1 MSDVSGPD
9 QLVTMIQGVG
19 RWRLEVVESRMITPR
34 MHRIRLGG
42 SEPGGFDYRPGQDVM
57 VWVPADGG
65 RMLYRRYTIR
75 HFDRETGSI
84 DLDIFVHGKGGPGEN
99 WAKTVRPGDVVDVVG
114 PRGKISLVAAP
125 WHLFAGDET
134 YIPATLAMLE
144 ALPAGTPA
152 WAFLEVAG
160 PEEEQP
166 LVVSANVRL
175 TWIHRGDAAPGDP
188 AGLVAAVESAELPTS
203 AGHAYI
209 GAELQVARALRRI
222 LEARDFDSN
231 QISSKA
237 YWGRGRANAS
247 IGEPKENEAG
257 K

>member
-1 MSDVSGPD
+1 M
-9 QLVTMIQGVG
+9 
-19 RWRLEVVESRMITPR
+19 
-34 MHRIRLGG
+34 
-42 SEPGGFDYRPGQDVM
+42 
-57 VWVPADGG
+57 
-65 RMLYRRYTIR
+65 
-75 HFDRETGSI
+75 
-84 DLDIFVHGKGGPGEN
+84 
-99 WAKTVRPGDVVDVVG
+99 
-114 PRGKISLVAAP
+114 
-125 WHLFAGDET
+125 
-134 YIPATLAMLE
+134 
-144 ALPAGTPA
+144 
-152 WAFLEVAG
+152 
-160 PEEEQP
+160 
-166 LVVSANVRL
+166 VSANVRL